1 MPNATDTAPRAGEHI
16 DGYEVPVLNEHAIR
30 IAAGI
35 PLAAGIPALTT
46 TLASDNIRP
55 LQTFGM
61 FFLLDMTTRVFISDR
76 LSLTLALGRA
86 RTRRRRPHWVGAPQ
100 KAFAWR
106 LALGLAALSCL
117 IMGAGIAPF
126 AVTLGLCGIC
136 FTLLFLEAVSG
147 WCAGCAL
154 HQRFSRKPT
163 RYCANGVCDR

>member
-1 MPNATDTAPRAGEHI
+1 MPNASDAAPRTGEHV

-35 PLAAGIPALTT
+35 LLAAGITALTI

-61 FFLLDMTTRVFISDR
+61 FFLLDMTTRILISNR
-76 LSLTLALGRA
+76 LSLTLALGWA
-86 RTRRRRPHWVGAPQ
+86 LTRRRRPYWVGAPQ
-100 KAFAWR
+100 KAFAWW

-117 IMGAGIAPF
+117 TMSAGIVPF

-136 FTLLFLEAVSG
+136 FTLLFLEAVLG

-163 RYCANGVCDR
+163 RHCANGACDR